1 MSESITN
8 YRLRITN
15 FVRRAGGTFFLL
27 CALCAFAGSSF
38 GQATLDLL
46 AEKIARGNDEQKRDA
61 LFQIRNLETAES
73 ARLAV
78 PALKD
83 KSEIVRATAAFSV
96 IDLPP
101 EESLSVLLPLLKDKK
116 ELVRREAAR
125 ALGATANANAV
136 GALVRTFQT
145 DKIADVR
152 NASIVA
158 LGEIG
163 DASAIEFLTGILRRK
178 VKQEEEFPRRSAAR
192 SVGQIAQILQTGK
205 RAVLTPENFLPDRYK
220 PVAKPKY
227 PNLIETFPTFRAAQT
242 VLIEMLKDARE
253 TDDAKREAA
262 FALGA
267 IGDRAAIS
275 VLQANLTAK
284 DYYLAQ
290 ICKEALRKIA
300 VYRGEKISE

>member
-1 MSESITN
+1 M
-8 YRLRITN
+8 N
-15 FVRRAGGTFFLL
+15 FGARAGRIFILF
-27 CALCAFAGSSF
+27 CALCDFTAGNSF
-38 GQATLDLL
+38 GQTNLNLL

-61 LFQIRNLETAES
+61 LFQIRNLATTES

-96 IDLPP
+96 LALPP
-101 EESLSVLLPLLKDKK
+101 EESLNDLLPLLKDKK

-136 GALVRTFQT
+136 GALVQTFQT
-145 DKIADVR
+145 DKISDVR
-152 NASIVA
+152 NACVIA

-163 DASAIEFLTGILRRK
+163 NASAIEFLTNILQRK
-178 VKQEEEFPRRSAAR
+178 SKQNEEFSRRSAAR
-192 SVGQIAQILQTGK
+192 SVGQMAQILQTGK
-205 RAVLTPENFLPDRYK
+205 REVLTPEDFLPDRYK
-220 PVAKPKY
+220 PIAKPKR

-242 VLIEMLKDARE
+242 VLIQMLTDARE

-267 IGDRAAIS
+267 IGDRAAIP
-275 VLQANLTAK
+275 VLQANTNAA

-300 VYRGEKISE
+300 VYRGEKFSE